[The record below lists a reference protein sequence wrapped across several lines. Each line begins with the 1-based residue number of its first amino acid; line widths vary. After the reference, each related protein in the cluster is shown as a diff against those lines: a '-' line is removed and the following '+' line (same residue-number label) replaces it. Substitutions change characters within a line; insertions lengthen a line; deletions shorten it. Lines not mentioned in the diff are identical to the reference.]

1 MRIVLKISGESLKGN
16 QNIDEGALEKVLKEV
31 KSLKDDNELIIVI
44 GGGNFWRGRNKL
56 NINSSTSDYIGM
68 LATCMNAIGIT
79 SYLNKNGIS
88 TKCYSAID
96 IKGIIEKES
105 ITNIKKELKN
115 NVIVLGGGTSLPGFS
130 TDMTTVNTAVNYDAD
145 LILMSKNVDGIYD
158 KDPKEEG
165 AKKFDNLTHEQ
176 LFEISVKQGIDGL
189 LVMDFEALASLV
201 KHKIPLYLYNNNEIE
216 DLNEVLNGNKG
227 TRVRTK

>member
-1 MRIVLKISGESLKGN
+1 
-16 QNIDEGALEKVLKEV
+16 
-31 KSLKDDNELIIVI
+31 
-44 GGGNFWRGRNKL
+44 
-56 NINSSTSDYIGM
+56 
-68 LATCMNAIGIT
+68 
-79 SYLNKNGIS
+79 
-88 TKCYSAID
+88 
-96 IKGIIEKES
+96 
-105 ITNIKKELKN
+105 
-115 NVIVLGGGTSLPGFS
+115 
-130 TDMTTVNTAVNYDAD
+130 MTTVNTAVNYDAD